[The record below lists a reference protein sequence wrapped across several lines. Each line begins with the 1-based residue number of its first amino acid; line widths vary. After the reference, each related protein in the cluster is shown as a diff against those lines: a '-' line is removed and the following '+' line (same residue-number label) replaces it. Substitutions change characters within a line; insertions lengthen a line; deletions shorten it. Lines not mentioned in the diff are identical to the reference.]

1 MSQYKITI
9 CPSIIILCNSAA
21 LKAINQQSQWK
32 SPHFFLHNNPDRQS
46 VQDSRDYQLEPE
58 TKFFE
63 AELLTLLMCT

>member
-46 VQDSRDYQLEPE
+46 VQDSRDYQLEP
-58 TKFFE
+58 
-63 AELLTLLMCT
+63 